1 VVSSVRNV
9 WKLSAMPVV
18 ELELELLLDDEEP
31 VFVVEAA
38 ADVTG
43 AAVVASTDMAGPQ
56 MLIST
61 PELEPD
67 DRP

>member
-9 WKLSAMPVV
+9 WKLSAMPV
-18 ELELELLLDDEEP
+18 ELELELLLLDDEL
-31 VFVVEAA
+31 VFVVDAG

-43 AAVVASTDMAGPQ
+43 VAVVASTDMACPQ

-61 PELEPD
+61 PELEPE

>member
-1 VVSSVRNV
+1 VRNV
-9 WKLSAMPVV
+9 WKLSAIPVV
-18 ELELELLLDDEEP
+18 AVLELLLPDDEEP
-31 VFVVEAA
+31 VFVVGAG

-43 AAVVASTDMAGPQ
+43 VAVVASTDMAGPQ
-56 MLIST
+56 MLMST